1 MQAEHTAADNH
12 EAVQAGYT
20 AAGHR
25 ETVQAG
31 YSAAGHR
38 ETIQSASTAPGTII
52 CVTQRR
58 LCRDFIY
65 QLELIAR
72 AHPRQ
77 IILREKDMMPGDY
90 EALLLQCRKICDR
103 HEVPLFAHTFIDAAR
118 RSRVKK
124 IHLPL
129 PQLKALGHRPDGF
142 EIVGTSIHAPEEA
155 LMAEALGA
163 DYVTAGHIFAT
174 DCKRG
179 LPGRGLDF
187 LRDVCGSTSL
197 PVYAIGGITP
207 QNMPEIMATGAVG
220 GCMMSSLMTAEDPA
234 EFLAELLPR

>member
-1 MQAEHTAADNH
+1 MQAEHTAAGNFEIIQPEH
-12 EAVQAGYT
+12 T
-20 AAGHR
+20 AAGNC
-25 ETVQAG
+25 ET
-31 YSAAGHR
+31 SRPDH
-38 ETIQSASTAPGTII
+38 TATGNGEIARPEYITTGNII

-58 LCRDFIY
+58 LCSNFLD
-65 QLELIAR
+65 QLERIAR

-77 IILREKDMMPGDY
+77 IILREKDMLPSDY
-90 EALLLQCRKICDR
+90 ESLLIQCRKICDA
-103 HEVPLFAHTFIDAAR
+103 HGVPLFAHTFMDTAR
-118 RSRVKK
+118 RSGVKK

-129 PQLKALGHRPDGF
+129 PLLKALGHRPDGF
-142 EIVGTSIHAPEEA
+142 EIVGTSIHTPEEA
-155 LMAEALGA
+155 LMAETLGA

-207 QNMPEIMATGAVG
+207 QNMPKIMAVGAAG
-220 GCMMSSLMTAEDPA
+220 GCMMSSLMTAEDPE

>member
-1 MQAEHTAADNH
+1 MQAEHTSIMLRSSEYNH
-12 EAVQAGYT
+12 AEN
-20 AAGHR
+20 
-25 ETVQAG
+25 
-31 YSAAGHR
+31 
-38 ETIQSASTAPGTII
+38 II

-58 LCRDFIY
+58 LCSDFLY
-65 QLELIAR
+65 QLEQIAK

-77 IILREKDMMPGDY
+77 IILREKAMMPNDY
-90 EALLLQCRKICDR
+90 EALLLQCRKICDSYK
-103 HEVPLFAHTFIDAAR
+103 VPLFAHTFMDAAR
-118 RSRVKK
+118 HTGIKK

-155 LMAEALGA
+155 LMATALGA
-163 DYVTAGHIFAT
+163 DYVTAGHIYAT

-187 LRDVCGSTSL
+187 LREVCRLSTL

-207 QNMPEIMATGAVG
+207 ENMPAIMAAGAAG

-234 EFLAELLPR
+234 EYLAR